1 MALEQFKNIDEVINK
16 GTSLTTELN
25 PIDLALINQGFK
37 ATPFNLGVN
46 DVLEFILYD
55 SANNI
60 LEQKDYG
67 KIRYVKGQELNDYL
81 IQSEN
86 VLDKV
91 LDGGG
96 FLVDIKKLIKEAGYN
111 VGVFRVQLNFVNDR
125 VGSSVEKDKM
135 WIQEISAT
143 RLELRLLPYDNFD
156 ETSNEDIDTKIDLNQ
171 SYNSFVLNKFS
182 GDEVYSEIDAVLN
195 ALTPAQ
201 LYNTFQSIKA
211 KAYIEQLGSEFG
223 INSWEIFFSKVLDS
237 MRVAVRH
244 ALLHKNS
251 TIGSNTFGAYLGDDI
266 DFIYYNKADIVKLL
280 NDKFE
285 EAVDYHLPKRTLSD
299 EVKLDNIT
307 QQSIDKLQELVQSLK
322 SDMTRTNPQTQK
334 FVVEPPTIAE
344 VKDLFTTT
352 KTIIPA
358 VIPGDKPIVIE
369 TPVLKEPFNEPI
381 AVTVEPSNPYVSPS
395 PNDGDIERERLR
407 RLQEEMMYQ
416 AGGRGTQFDV
426 PYQSPYQTPSQPIQ
440 VGGEPVVGGAGG
452 LTIERASNDDYIRD
466 YERNNVENI
475 L

>member
-211 KAYIEQLGSEFG
+211 KAYI
-223 INSWEIFFSKVLDS
+223 
-237 MRVAVRH
+237 
-244 ALLHKNS
+244 
-251 TIGSNTFGAYLGDDI
+251 
-266 DFIYYNKADIVKLL
+266 
-280 NDKFE
+280 
-285 EAVDYHLPKRTLSD
+285 DYHLM
-299 EVKLDNIT
+299 
-307 QQSIDKLQELVQSLK
+307 K
-322 SDMTRTNPQTQK
+322 SC
-334 FVVEPPTIAE
+334 
-344 VKDLFTTT
+344 
-352 KTIIPA
+352 
-358 VIPGDKPIVIE
+358 
-369 TPVLKEPFNEPI
+369 
-381 AVTVEPSNPYVSPS
+381 
-395 PNDGDIERERLR
+395 
-407 RLQEEMMYQ
+407 
-416 AGGRGTQFDV
+416 
-426 PYQSPYQTPSQPIQ
+426 
-440 VGGEPVVGGAGG
+440 
-452 LTIERASNDDYIRD
+452 
-466 YERNNVENI
+466 
-475 L
+475 